1 MGSYHDAQSTRRRD
15 LLGSLRATRAIFT
28 DAGDYARSVKM
39 ELGIQMLLDHR
50 VTERMFDLLEQSAA
64 VAARDAADVATVTG
78 RS

>member
-1 MGSYHDAQSTRRRD
+1 MGSYHDVQSGRRRD
-15 LLGSLRATRAIFT
+15 LLASLRQTRSIFAN
-28 DAGDYARSVKM
+28 AGDYARSVKM

-64 VAARDAADVATVTG
+64 IAARDAADVAAVAG